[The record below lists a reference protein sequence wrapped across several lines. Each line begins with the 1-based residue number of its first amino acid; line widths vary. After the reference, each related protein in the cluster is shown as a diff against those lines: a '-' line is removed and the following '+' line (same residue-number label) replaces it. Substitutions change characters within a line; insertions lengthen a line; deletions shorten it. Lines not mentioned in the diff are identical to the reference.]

1 MGAEI
6 TRARNLGRIRVDIS
20 TLPLREAE
28 SSTRA
33 WRIVRHPSP
42 RNRASATEGTIQVP
56 FKRSQLARLV
66 VRYLAWRK
74 RRRVSVLGLTLI
86 EMLIAIMIIGV
97 LLSIAPPFVQDALE
111 KARVAHAIGD
121 IRAIQTE
128 INTFEADGMGLPLSL
143 EDIGRDDME
152 DPWGA
157 DYIYLNFGRDAC
169 LSRRGGVPAG
179 ARMDRFLVPVNCT
192 YDLYSMGKD
201 GATARAFTAA
211 RAKDDVV
218 RANDGGYIGLAEKY

>member
-74 RRRVSVLGLTLI
+74 RRHVSVLGLTLI

-97 LLSIAPPFVQDALE
+97 LLSIAPPFVRDALE

-143 EDIGRDDME
+143 EDIGRDGME

>member
-66 VRYLAWRK
+66 VRYRAWRK
-74 RRRVSVLGLTLI
+74 RRRVPVLGITLI
-86 EMLIAIMIIGV
+86 ELLIAMTIIGV
-97 LLSIAPPFVQDALE
+97 LLSIAPPFVQDALD
-111 KARVAHAIGD
+111 KARVAHATGD

-128 INTFEADGMGLPLSL
+128 INSFEVGGMGLPLSL
-143 EDIGRDDME
+143 EDIGRDGME

-157 DYIYLNFGRDAC
+157 NYLYLNFGRDVC
-169 LSRRGGVPAG
+169 LSRAGGVPRG
-179 ARMDRFLVPVNCT
+179 ARMDRFQVPVNCT
-192 YDLYSMGKD
+192 YDLYSVGKD
-201 GATARAFTAA
+201 GSTQAQFTAPS
-211 RAKDDVV
+211 AKDDVV